1 MGLYCSAEVHMITA
15 TVSGSF
21 HRHMDAIA
29 SAVYEL
35 AKLSV
40 RVLSPADPRIV
51 EVSEPRDGQLEFLFV
66 ASDPHRSI
74 KLVQDRHLDCITAS
88 DFLWLVCPD
97 QYVGVSAA
105 MEIGAARVANVP
117 VFSNVAPSD
126 VTLREY
132 VTVVPGI
139 KEAIQRV
146 ITAGR
151 PKNSPSLLI
160 DPHASIE
167 EAHMMLERIE
177 HSLTHTNFQDDAAP
191 RVYGA
196 LTELRSK
203 LKFPVTLH

>member
-1 MGLYCSAEVHMITA
+1 MLTA

-35 AKLSV
+35 AKQSV

-51 EVSEPRDGQLEFLFV
+51 EVTEPQEGQLEFLFV

-97 QYVGVSAA
+97 RYVGVSAA

-117 VFSNVAPSD
+117 IFSTVAPSD

-132 VTVVPGI
+132 VTTVPSI
-139 KEAIQRV
+139 SEAIQQV
-146 ITAGR
+146 MAAAR
-151 PKNSPSLLI
+151 PKNAPSVLI

-177 HSLTHTNFQDDAAP
+177 FSLTRSNFRDDPAP
-191 RVYGA
+191 RVYGDLA
-196 LTELRSK
+196 KLRGK
-203 LKFPVTLH
+203 LKIPVTLH